1 MKTNTVGV
9 ESLNETPFAI
19 RIVSSTAKW
28 ILLIAYF
35 LIAIFPMLW
44 LTVSAFKTNF
54 EIETAPFSLPAVW
67 QFQNFV
73 SAITISG
80 LHQFFLNS
88 IIVAAFATVF
98 NLAVT
103 SMASFVI
110 AREEFPLRKTIFTA
124 ITAGVLIPIV
134 ALMVPYYTL
143 ITRLNIYDTL
153 WALIVTYAAINIPI
167 STFLISSFMTSIPRE
182 LEDSAEIDGCT
193 FVQRYTRIILPL
205 ARPGLVTAGTFS
217 FIYCWN
223 EFIYALLLTSSRSSR
238 TVQLAIRFFTSQFR
252 TDYAGMFAA
261 IVLTMIPTV
270 AVYIFLHDKIISGLT
285 AGAVKG

>member
-1 MKTNTVGV
+1 MVQDALTKT
-9 ESLNETPFAI
+9 SLPV
-19 RIVSSTAKW
+19 RITANTAKW
-28 ILLIAYF
+28 VLLLTYLVIAVSP
-35 LIAIFPMLW
+35 LLW
-44 LTVSAFKTNF
+44 LTMSAFKTNF
-54 EIETAPFSLPAVW
+54 EIETNPFALPAVW

-88 IIVAAFATVF
+88 IVVASLATTL
-98 NLAVT
+98 NLLVT
-103 SMASFVI
+103 SLASFTI

-134 ALMVPYYTL
+134 ALMVPYYTIIVNL
-143 ITRLNIYDTL
+143 GLYDRLL
-153 WALIVTYAAINIPI
+153 ALIVTYAAINIPI
-167 STFLISSFMTSIPRE
+167 STFLISSFMTSIPKE
-182 LEDSAEIDGCT
+182 LEDSAEIDGCS
-193 FVQRYTRIILPL
+193 FFQRYSKIIMPL

-223 EFIYALLLTSSRSSR
+223 EFIYALLLTSSRSAR
-238 TVQLAIRFFTSQFR
+238 TIQLAIRFFTSQFR
-252 TDYAGMFAA
+252 TDYAGLFAA

-270 AVYIFLHDKIISGLT
+270 VVYIFLHDKIISGLT

>member
-1 MKTNTVGV
+1 MAEAALTKT
-9 ESLNETPFAI
+9 SAPI
-19 RIVSSTAKW
+19 RATTGFLKW
-28 ILLIAYF
+28 VLLLVYLLIA
-35 LIAIFPMLW
+35 LFPLLW

-67 QFQNFV
+67 QFQNFT
-73 SAITISG
+73 SAISVSG
-80 LHQFFLNS
+80 LPQYFVNS
-88 IIVAAFATVF
+88 IIVASLATAF
-98 NLAVT
+98 NLLVT
-103 SMASFVI
+103 SLASFTI
-110 AREEFPLRKTIFTA
+110 ARETFPGRKMIFTT

-143 ITRLNIYDTL
+143 IVNLGIYDRL
-153 WALIVTYAAINIPI
+153 LALIVTYAAINIPI

-182 LEDSAEIDGCT
+182 LEDSAEIDGCN
-193 FVQRYTRIILPL
+193 FFQRYSRIIMPL

-223 EFIYALLLTSSRSSR
+223 EFIYALLLTSSRSAR

-270 AVYIFLHDKIISGLT
+270 VVYVFLHDKIISGLT

>member
-1 MKTNTVGV
+1 MNTTGKDI
-9 ESLNETPFAI
+9 LNETPLPI
-19 RIVSSTAKW
+19 RLTASTAKW
-28 ILLIAYF
+28 ILLIGYL
-35 LIAIFPMLW
+35 LIALFPMLW

-67 QFQNFV
+67 QFQNFS

-88 IIVAAFATVF
+88 IIVAAVATVL
-98 NLAVT
+98 NLLVT

-143 ITRLNIYDTL
+143 ITRFGIYDTL

-238 TVQLAIRFFTSQFR
+238 TIQLAIRFFTSQFR

-270 AVYIFLHDKIISGLT
+270 VVYIFLHDKIISGLT

>member
-1 MKTNTVGV
+1 MPVARDALT
-9 ESLNETPFAI
+9 ETPLAI
-19 RIVSSTAKW
+19 RIVARSAKW
-28 ILLIAYF
+28 VILVLY
-35 LIAIFPMLW
+35 LVIAITPLLW
-44 LTVSAFKTNF
+44 LTVSAFKTNL
-54 EIETAPFSLPAVW
+54 EIEIAPFSLPAVW
-67 QFQNFV
+67 QFRNFAN
-73 SAITISG
+73 AITISG

-88 IIVAAFATVF
+88 IIVAVVATTL
-98 NLAVT
+98 NLLVT

-110 AREEFPLRKTIFTA
+110 AREEFALRELFFTA
-124 ITAGVLIPIV
+124 TTAGVLIPII
-134 ALMVPYYTL
+134 AFMVPYYTL
-143 ITRLNIYDTL
+143 ITHLHLFDRL
-153 WALIVTYAAINIPI
+153 WALIITYSAINIPI
-167 STFLISSFMTSIPRE
+167 SMFLVSSFMKSIPRE
-182 LEDSAEIDGCT
+182 LEDSAEIDGCS
-193 FVQRYTRIILPL
+193 FVQRYWRIILPL

-223 EFIYALLLTSSRSSR
+223 EFIYALLLTSSRSAR